1 MGIAECHQE
10 SIYSYV
16 PQNSIIW
23 FSPRLITYLVS
34 GPWLP
39 GQCWA
44 RVPSHSV
51 GLNSSQMSV
60 GCYHNFCAI
69 IATAYLSGRSPG
81 HRCRLKGLQLAW
93 CLPFSSGSMQHT
105 FPYQEHQ
112 SVGGKTLV
120 RHSLDFSM
128 FSELYRCFQQ
138 QSLTISL
145 QRATYSLGYSLDCL
159 GAPVRP
165 FWPTTQLN
173 ITQSKYLKI
182 QCFLNKESRKGQSQ
196 SNTVPAHSLRRTS
209 PISIQI
215 CFCRVCFSPYPF
227 SNAASIRNKSFSC
240 FSLSIQNFPYG
251 NSIITTMR
259 KCGVHNNYL

>member
-145 QRATYSLGYSLDCL
+145 QRATNSPGISLEGLEISTWVLLASNLFRCNPFLALEVSFGGKRCLVGALSPLMFDGSNLD
-159 GAPVRP
+159 
-165 FWPTTQLN
+165 
-173 ITQSKYLKI
+173 
-182 QCFLNKESRKGQSQ
+182 FLYICIYFKKLLQKQ
-196 SNTVPAHSLRRTS
+196 V
-209 PISIQI
+209 SI
-215 CFCRVCFSPYPF
+215 
-227 SNAASIRNKSFSC
+227 
-240 FSLSIQNFPYG
+240 
-251 NSIITTMR
+251 
-259 KCGVHNNYL
+259 